1 MCKHD
6 KSFNTGVQTSYLS
19 SHERGFAKTSRA
31 GGAPPHTDTLIG
43 PATFG
48 DVQKTDC
55 LKRRACGAPS
65 LFSLDSLELWNSW
78 KLRFPFSRLRPPTRA
93 GPLDAHLG
101 TNHRRGS
108 KTVPKPE
115 RSHEFDDCRGEL
127 SPMTSRNVSQQSFP
141 EQRVETTWN
150 PKQRTELTREN
161 ETKQEPALTTDSKY
175 NKQSVFILTKLVNSI
190 WTQ

>member
-1 MCKHD
+1 MCKSD

-31 GGAPPHTDTLIG
+31 GGAPPRTDALIG
-43 PATFG
+43 PAAFG

-55 LKRRACGAPS
+55 LKTTRERRA
-65 LFSLDSLELWNSW
+65 LLLLSLDSLELWNSS

-108 KTVPKPE
+108 KTVPKPQ

-127 SPMTSRNVSQQSFP
+127 SR
-141 EQRVETTWN
+141 
-150 PKQRTELTREN
+150 
-161 ETKQEPALTTDSKY
+161 
-175 NKQSVFILTKLVNSI
+175 
-190 WTQ
+190 